1 MTSFQVN
8 DLVES
13 LLPMEASEFLSLLS
27 FLHLHCSGHMDFK
40 NFLFSNLLFVCS
52 HLFIYFIRSDCPKL
66 GPRVPLQA
74 DAGVFLS
81 QAHNVLIASLLS
93 SLRVTPFHFLPYRPQ
108 TRNRLFLQRT
118 PEQCLDI
125 KVWVL
130 AVPVAV
136 TVDIDGSWSHFTFH
150 LFSFHIFCPFLSQCS
165 CLSLQTPA
173 CVYCMG
179 VHTHFPF
186 ETE

>member
-1 MTSFQVN
+1 MLFFSNFRLMFLASLDAPFLNLLFPESCRMVMTSFQVN

-118 PEQCLDI
+118 PE
-125 KVWVL
+125 
-130 AVPVAV
+130 
-136 TVDIDGSWSHFTFH
+136 
-150 LFSFHIFCPFLSQCS
+150 
-165 CLSLQTPA
+165 
-173 CVYCMG
+173 
-179 VHTHFPF
+179 
-186 ETE
+186 